1 MYFHAKFEVSS
12 LILTSFRQ
20 GVALS
25 PPNRP
30 APQHEPLKNPPRLGL
45 IPASLVTF
53 GENLKSYADISLTAY
68 IDFET
73 TVPTDE
79 CLDTGSKKKT
89 FVVSYV
95 IIFGFHP
102 EQDIDRVII
111 ERSFGHSEHSLTT

>member
-1 MYFHAKFEVSS
+1 MYFRAKFEVSS

-20 GVALS
+20 GVAL
-25 PPNRP
+25 PRP
-30 APQHEPLKNPPRLGL
+30 APQHEPLKNPPRLGS

-79 CLDTGSKKKT
+79 CLDTGSKK
-89 FVVSYV
+89 
-95 IIFGFHP
+95 I
-102 EQDIDRVII
+102 RLL
-111 ERSFGHSEHSLTT
+111 SLT